1 MTALKLLTGVVA
13 MSSLLAVFATQRD
26 PPRPPEPVV
35 NPIAE
40 RWVEPPPL
48 PKKTDRLALY
58 VPPPDPAPT
67 PVAAIPAPVA
77 TIEPATEDDLKQARA
92 EMRHHH
98 AHHHHHH
105 ERGDVCTRHHMHKVV
120 THGGKSWRCR

>member
-40 RWVEPPPL
+40 RWVEPPPM

-67 PVAAIPAPVA
+67 PVAAIPVA

-92 EMRHHH
+92 EMRHHR

>member
-26 PPRPPEPVV
+26 PPRPPESVV

-40 RWVEPPPL
+40 RWVEPPPM

-67 PVAAIPAPVA
+67 PVAAIPVA

-92 EMRHHH
+92 EMRHHR
-98 AHHHHHH
+98 AHHHHH